1 MACVFFFVVAHRR
14 VVCFCVLLPRF
25 LAHKIEIL
33 GIRSIHFSKTILN
46 SSLFHES
53 KDNSYLTSYLLHLY
67 LSEESMM
74 IHLSSSTS
82 SNNQGAASSPQQ
94 QAAATEGGSASSS
107 AFHNPQGEAAASQQ
121 QQQQLQQGL
130 LAASGGNTSAT
141 GTPVASFL
149 RPGNNM
155 MPGMM
160 LPSAQP
166 QQQALNQQQA
176 ASSSSFNLQEN
187 LKRLQQ
193 LQQLQQQ
200 QQQQNSSQQQQQL
213 QQPQPQ
219 ALLGSSQQQQQQVD
233 PSASILQSYLD
244 QKVQTSRLEDVAF
257 RQMAGIGGM
266 NMMNM
271 PMNHG
276 MPMNGMPMNMN
287 NLFALQQSMASM
299 GGAGMMPTGGIDPSS
314 MPPLPS
320 PHSLFHRDGTRRMRG
335 GVIEPFPEKLHRLLS
350 ETEAMGQ
357 TDIISWVA
365 GGRAFVIRHPQRFFQ
380 DVVPLY
386 FRQSRLSSFKRQLN
400 LYGFELINS
409 GPARGGY
416 FHELFHKDHPELCR
430 RMRRVAVKVNPHH
443 NKAKTAASTLP
454 DIKNDNDITKT
465 NTINPTAAP
474 NQMEPAPLG
483 GQQAQEAPPAATAE

>member
-1 MACVFFFVVAHRR
+1 
-14 VVCFCVLLPRF
+14 
-25 LAHKIEIL
+25 
-33 GIRSIHFSKTILN
+33 
-46 SSLFHES
+46 
-53 KDNSYLTSYLLHLY
+53 
-67 LSEESMM
+67 M
-74 IHLSSSTS
+74 IHLSSATTN
-82 SNNQGAASSPQQ
+82 SNNQAASSPQQ
-94 QAAATEGGSASSS
+94 PAAATTEGASASSS
-107 AFHNPQGEAAASQQ
+107 AFHNPPGEAEAASQ

-141 GTPVASFL
+141 GTPVPSLL
-149 RPGNNM
+149 RPGSSM

-160 LPSAQP
+160 LPAAQP
-166 QQQALNQQQA
+166 QQPQQA
-176 ASSSSFNLQEN
+176 QASSFNLQEN

-200 QQQQNSSQQQQQL
+200 QQQNSSQHQQQQL
-213 QQPQPQ
+213 QQQPQPQ
-219 ALLGSSQQQQQQVD
+219 ALLGSSQQQQQTQVD

-266 NMMNM
+266 NM
-271 PMNHG
+271 
-276 MPMNGMPMNMN
+276 NMN

-299 GGAGMMPTGGIDPSS
+299 GGMNAMNMNMPTPDP
-314 MPPLPS
+314 MVPPLPS

-357 TDIISWVA
+357 TDIIAWVA

-416 FHELFHKDHPELCR
+416 FHELFHKEHPELCR
-430 RMRRVAVKVNPHH
+430 RMRRVAVKVNPHNH
-443 NKAKTAASTLP
+443 HKATKTAAASTLP
-454 DIKNDNDITKT
+454 EIKNDNDLSKT
-465 NTINPTAAP
+465 TINPTAAAS

-483 GQQAQEAPPAATAE
+483 GPQEPAPAPASATAE